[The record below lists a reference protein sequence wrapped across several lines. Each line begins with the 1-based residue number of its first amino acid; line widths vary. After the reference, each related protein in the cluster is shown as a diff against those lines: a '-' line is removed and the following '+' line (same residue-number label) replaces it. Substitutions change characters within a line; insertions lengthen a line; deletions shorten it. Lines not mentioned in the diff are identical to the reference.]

1 MKLLFVNVNIFL
13 SGLRAQKR
21 HGALQRLACRVGK
34 PDNLTTA
41 RANSF
46 LNRAAHEAG
55 AAASARG
62 ATKSRKYGGGGQVAG
77 GSYTPLS
84 MESYGRLG
92 RLAMQLLQTLAAA
105 AGSTAARAGATVPTV
120 DPE

>member
-1 MKLLFVNVNIFL
+1 MKILFVNVNIFL

-21 HGALQRLACRVGK
+21 HGALQRVACRISK

-46 LNRAAHEAG
+46 FNWAAHEAG
-55 AAASARG
+55 AAASVRG
-62 ATKSRKYGGGGQVAG
+62 ATKSCKYCGGGQVAG
-77 GSYTPLS
+77 SSYTPLS
-84 MESYGRLG
+84 IESYGRLG

-105 AGSTAARAGATVPTV
+105 AGGTAARAGATV
-120 DPE
+120 DPV